1 MLTHWHEVG
10 WRTRLNKEAP
20 MTFDEIFKTSLV
32 FVHFFA
38 SAVALATILRADFL
52 ILTHFTSKLSMQAC
66 ARIHAAKTVVSGA
79 LAVLWLTGVTIC
91 VHGYMHDPAYLL
103 NEKLWIK
110 VLVVLTLSLNGW
122 FLHRFAFDAIQPG
135 ARLSDAA
142 PRQRTILTL
151 MACLSS
157 SSWVFACFLG
167 IARVLNNKH
176 NFAGVL
182 GAYLLMLA
190 VNIVI
195 GLALT
200 AFLAR
205 LEQRGALSGSWRVSR
220 LLGAL
225 KRRANDWQES
235 ELQV

>member
-1 MLTHWHEVG
+1 
-10 WRTRLNKEAP
+10 
-20 MTFDEIFKTSLV
+20 MTFDEIFKTGLV

-52 ILTHFTSKLSMQAC
+52 ILTHFTSKLSVKAC
-66 ARIHAAKTVVSGA
+66 ARIHAAKSVVSGA
-79 LAVLWLTGVTIC
+79 LAVLWLTGVMIC
-91 VHGYMHDPAYLL
+91 VHGYMHDPAYIL
-103 NEKLWIK
+103 NEKLWVK
-110 VLVVLTLSLNGW
+110 VLVVVALSLNGW
-122 FLHRFAFDAIQPG
+122 FLHRFAFGAIQPG
-135 ARLSDAA
+135 ARLSDAV
-142 PRQRTILTL
+142 PRQRMILTL

-176 NFAGVL
+176 NFAGVM
-182 GAYLLMLA
+182 GAYSLMLA
-190 VNIVI
+190 VNIAI

-200 AFLAR
+200 TLLAR
-205 LEQRGALSGSWRVSR
+205 LDKHGGLNGSWRVSR

-235 ELQV
+235 ELQA